1 MNVLPSY
8 LILDPKVDR
17 LPPPLLREL
26 QSERL
31 RNMVRYCYASTPF
44 WRRKFDSAG
53 VRPEDIRSLDD
64 LPKVPFCTKAELQA
78 DQQAYPPFGSYVG
91 APRSHWARYFA
102 TSGTTGQPV
111 RRVMSARDW
120 GYVLDRFRRNPVA
133 GPGDI
138 AVVLGPVDGLVGP
151 NASNESL
158 AAMGAM
164 VVQAGLYDTH
174 TKIKLISELRPALVS
189 GAASYL
195 LHMVEVA
202 QEMGVSLSTLGVRAL
217 SSVGEPG
224 GANEGTRERLKLG
237 WGVQHVGDGFGMT
250 EIFPL
255 GGNCIHST
263 SIHIASDLALAE
275 IVDPESGEPL
285 PPGEVGELVITNL
298 VGDTQPLLRYRSRDY
313 ARLATTGACACGF
326 TGTRLEGSIL
336 GRVDDMIWFRGA
348 NIFPSAIEA
357 VVRRIPEL
365 TAEYQIEISG
375 DGALPQLLVRAEAQ
389 RPDLPSDELIALRLR
404 LGQALKDAIRVA
416 ATVEIVR
423 PGELPRPDARRKMQ
437 RVVDK
442 REGKTA

>member
-1 MNVLPSY
+1 MNGLPNY

-17 LPPPLLREL
+17 LTPPLLRLL

-31 RNMVRYCYASTPF
+31 RNMVQYCYENTAF
-44 WRRKFDSAG
+44 WRGKFDAAG
-53 VRPEDIRSLDD
+53 LRPEDIGSLDD
-64 LPKVPFCTKAELQA
+64 LPKIPFCTKAELQA
-78 DQQAYPPFGSYVG
+78 DQQAHPPFGSYVG
-91 APRSHWARYFA
+91 AARATWARYFA

-120 GYVLDRFRRNPVA
+120 SYVLDRFRRNPIA

-164 VVQAGLYDTH
+164 VVQAGLYDTK

-195 LHMVEVA
+195 LHMLEVA
-202 QEMGVSLSTLGVRAL
+202 QEMGVSLASLGIRGV

-224 GANEGTRERLKLG
+224 GANEGTRERLKVG
-237 WGVQHVGDGFGMT
+237 WGVEHVGDGFGMT

-255 GGNCIHST
+255 GGNCPHST
-263 SIHIASDLALAE
+263 SIHIASDMAAAE
-275 IVDPESGEPL
+275 IVDPHSGQPL
-285 PPGEVGELVITNL
+285 PAGEVGELVITNL
-298 VGDTQPLLRYRSRDY
+298 VGDSQPLLRYRSRDY

-357 VVRRIPEL
+357 TVRAVPEL
-365 TAEYQIEISG
+365 TSEYQIEIFG
-375 DGALPQLLVRAEAQ
+375 DSALPQLLVRSEARQSNLSAE
-389 RPDLPSDELIALRLR
+389 ELIALRTR
-404 LGQALKDAIRVA
+404 LAEALKESIRVSA
-416 ATVEIVR
+416 MVEIV
-423 PGELPRPDARRKMQ
+423 GSGTLPRPDGRKKMQ
-437 RVVDK
+437 RVIDK
-442 REGKTA
+442 RTR